1 MRAEPARAR
10 AAAATTPIP
19 AGWRSAEVLCH
30 GTLRLRWFAPPAI
43 GLDHDPQKPH
53 SRNEVYIVASG
64 SGRFVRG
71 EDGVDFGPG
80 YALFVPAGMAHR
92 F

>member
-1 MRAEPARAR
+1 
-10 AAAATTPIP
+10 
-19 AGWRSAEVLCH
+19 
-30 GTLRLRWFAPPAI
+30 
-43 GLDHDPQKPH
+43 LDHDPQKPH